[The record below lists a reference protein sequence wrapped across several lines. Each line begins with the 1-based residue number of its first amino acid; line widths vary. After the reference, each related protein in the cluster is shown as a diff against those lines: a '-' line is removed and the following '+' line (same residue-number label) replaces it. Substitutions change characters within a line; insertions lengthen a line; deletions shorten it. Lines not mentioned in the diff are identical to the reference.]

1 MKVILYLSFFMYLV
15 KQYGKIS
22 KFIDIQYNGNIKSLA
37 IVKKLIW
44 SKDIEW
50 NEVLNGY
57 IADLTKINDIKAIPI
72 ECISNIIVVIPISKK
87 ISGRAAHLIVEL
99 C

>member
-1 MKVILYLSFFMYLV
+1 
-15 KQYGKIS
+15 
-22 KFIDIQYNGNIKSLA
+22 
-37 IVKKLIW
+37 
-44 SKDIEW
+44 
-50 NEVLNGY
+50 VLNGY

>member
-44 SKDIEW
+44 SEDIE
-50 NEVLNGY
+50 
-57 IADLTKINDIKAIPI
+57 
-72 ECISNIIVVIPISKK
+72 
-87 ISGRAAHLIVEL
+87 
-99 C
+99 